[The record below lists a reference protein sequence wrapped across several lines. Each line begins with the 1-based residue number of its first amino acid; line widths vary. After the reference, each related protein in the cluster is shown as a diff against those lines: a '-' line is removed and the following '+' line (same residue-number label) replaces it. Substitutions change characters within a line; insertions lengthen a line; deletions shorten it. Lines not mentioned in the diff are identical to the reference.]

1 MSVCYASGLLEGC
14 TMGESRLCREFAQ
27 TFVRCA
33 AGVIYAAKPVA
44 LFSFA
49 PSAEGCGREGDGEGL
64 RASLHELVRVYGR
77 ELRAFGIGLER
88 LSVRGRRVTLL
99 AYREELVAELLDN
112 DEDRAFL
119 REHGYGTEG
128 VSALLDS
135 MRRRLAEYYE
145 APGSGRA
152 RPAFPHEIGLLF
164 GYPLEDVI
172 GFINGARFTCR
183 GPWKAYGDVEQARLR
198 FDALSRVEGE
208 CRRRYRS
215 GATLARLLASA

>member
-14 TMGESRLCREFAQ
+14 TAGESHLCREFAQ

-33 AGVIYAAKPVA
+33 AGVIYTAKPVA

-49 PSAEGCGREGDGEGL
+49 PSAETREREGEGL
-64 RASLHELVRVYGR
+64 RDSLYELARVYGR
-77 ELRAFGIGLER
+77 ELRSFGIGLER
-88 LSVRGRRVTLL
+88 LSVRGSRMTLL
-99 AYREELVAELLDN
+99 VYRENLIAELLEN

-119 REHGYGTEG
+119 RAHGYGTKG
-128 VSALLDS
+128 VSDLLDS
-135 MRRRLAEYYE
+135 MRRRLAEYYG
-145 APGSGRA
+145 AVGVGRE
-152 RPAFPHEIGLLF
+152 RPTFPHEIGLLF

-183 GPWKAYGDVEQARLR
+183 GPWKAYGDVEQAKLR

-215 GATLARLLASA
+215 GTTLARLLATA